1 MQPEVLKYLYD
12 IKEAA
17 LKIRRFTEG
26 KSEGEYLTDE
36 LLQSATERQF
46 EIVGEAV
53 NKLCKEFPAVGQ
65 SIPDYRKMIA
75 FRNMLIHGYAV
86 VDPVIV
92 WGVVENNVPVLLEC
106 LEELMPD

>member
-1 MQPEVLKYLYD
+1 
-12 IKEAA
+12 
-17 LKIRRFTEG
+17 
-26 KSEGEYLTDE
+26 
-36 LLQSATERQF
+36 
-46 EIVGEAV
+46 
-53 NKLCKEFPAVGQ
+53 
-65 SIPDYRKMIA
+65 MIA